1 MASKKTKGVT
11 TMSNWWEITGKLAN
25 DLIDS
30 VKDYLVKKIDEDG
43 KTGKDLT
50 LEYILSILDE
60 AKNKYE

>member
-1 MASKKTKGVT
+1 
-11 TMSNWWEITGKLAN
+11 MSNWWEMTGKLAN